1 MQPERLAWG
10 ADGFLPVIIQDA
22 TTNEVLTLAYAN
34 REALEETIATGIT
47 VLYSRSRQALWRK
60 GETSGNTQQIESV
73 TYDCD
78 ADALLYRVHPEGPA
92 CHTGRRSCFGPAPL
106 AAALDDLEHVLER
119 RKREAPEGS
128 YVGHLYERGINEIT
142 KKVGEE
148 AIELIVASKDDA
160 SEHIVW
166 EAADLLFHTMVLLAF
181 KNVPLDRVG
190 AELLRRAQSRTEPAS

>member
-1 MQPERLAWG
+1 MQPEGLAWG

-34 REALEETIATGIT
+34 RDALEQTIATGMT

-60 GETSGNTQQIESV
+60 GETSGNVQQIESV

-78 ADALLYRVHPEGPA
+78 ADALLYRVHPKGPA
-92 CHTGRRSCFGPAPL
+92 CHTGRHSCFGPSPL
-106 AAALDDLEHVLER
+106 AAALADLERVLES
-119 RKREAPEGS
+119 RKREAPQGS

-148 AIELIVASKDDA
+148 AVELIVASKDDA
-160 SEHIVW
+160 PEHIVW
-166 EAADLLFHTMVLLAF
+166 EAADLLFHTLVLLTF
-181 KNVPLDRVG
+181 KNVALDRVG